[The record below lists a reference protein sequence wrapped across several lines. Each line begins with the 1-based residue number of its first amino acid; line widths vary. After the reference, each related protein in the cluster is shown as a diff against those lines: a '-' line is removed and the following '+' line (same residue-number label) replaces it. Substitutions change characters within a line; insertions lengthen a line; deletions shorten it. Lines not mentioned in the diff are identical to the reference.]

1 MPKRLKYFLGHII
14 ISVLIAL
21 IVVCI
26 VFLLWYPAPLAKAT
40 GVTQLF
46 LMLIAIDVIIGPMLT
61 LLVYKEGKKTLKM
74 DLTVIVLIQITALL
88 YGVYNIAQGRPVWL
102 VQNGNRF
109 ELVRNNE
116 IIAENIK
123 RAKVE
128 YQKPSWFKLQFVA
141 VNSGHTIE
149 EKNKNL
155 FDEVES
161 GISAALRPERYTT
174 LNQEKQNL
182 IIHSRDLEELKKFN
196 DSRQLQTILEK
207 CPKANAWFPLKA
219 INVDMIV
226 LINKET
232 AEVVKIVDLRPWS

>member
-1 MPKRLKYFLGHII
+1 MSKRLKFFLDHIT

-46 LMLIAIDVIIGPMLT
+46 LMLIVIDVIIGPMLT
-61 LLVYKEGKKTLKM
+61 LLIYKEGKKTLKT

-116 IIAENIK
+116 IMDENIK
-123 RAKVE
+123 LAKAE
-128 YQKPSWFKLQFVA
+128 YRQVSWLKPQFVA
-141 VNSGHTIE
+141 VKSGDTIE
-149 EKNKNL
+149 QKNKNL
-155 FDEVES
+155 FEEVET

-174 LNQEKQNL
+174 LDQEKQNL
-182 IIHSRDLEELKKFN
+182 VVHSRDLEELKKFN
-196 DSRQLQTILEK
+196 DQHRINTVLSQYPQAT
-207 CPKANAWFPLKA
+207 AWLPLKA
-219 INVDMIV
+219 SVVDMTV
-226 LINKET
+226 LVGQNSNVI
-232 AEVVKIVDLRPWS
+232 KIVNLRPWP

>member
-1 MPKRLKYFLGHII
+1 MSKRLKFFLGHII

-123 RAKVE
+123 QAQVE
-128 YQKPSWFKLQFVA
+128 YQKPSWFKPQFVA
-141 VNSGHTIE
+141 VNSGHTVE

-155 FDEVES
+155 FHEVES
-161 GISAALRPERYTT
+161 GISAALRPERYTM

-182 IIHSRDLEELKKFN
+182 IIYSRDLEELKKFN
-196 DSRQLQTILEK
+196 DSQQLQTILK
-207 CPKANAWFPLKA
+207 KYPQANAWLPLKA
-219 INVDMIV
+219 INIDMIV

-232 AEVVKIVDLRPWS
+232 AEIVKIVDLRPWH

>member
-1 MPKRLKYFLGHII
+1 MSKRLKFFLDHIT

-46 LMLIAIDVIIGPMLT
+46 LMLIVIDVIIGPMLT
-61 LLVYKEGKKTLKM
+61 LLIYKEGKKTLKT

-116 IIAENIK
+116 IMDENVK
-123 RAKVE
+123 LAKAE
-128 YQKPSWFKLQFVA
+128 YQQASWLKPQFVA
-141 VNSGHTIE
+141 VKSGDTIE
-149 EKNKNL
+149 QKNKNL
-155 FDEVES
+155 FEEVET

-174 LNQEKQNL
+174 LDQEKQNL
-182 IIHSRDLEELKKFN
+182 VVHSRDLEELKKFN
-196 DSRQLQTILEK
+196 DSSKIQTILK
-207 CPKANAWFPLKA
+207 KYPKANVWLPLQA
-219 INVDMIV
+219 TTIDMTV
-226 LINKET
+226 LINKNTGEI
-232 AEVVKIVDLRPWS
+232 VKIVDLRPWH